1 MELRLGQEQAGLFY
15 QVITRPDGWLL
26 LTRPYLA
33 KDGETWE
40 ASPYWNNLEELLQG
54 PAVRIHPDDA
64 RPLGEAAS
72 SHELLFWAARRRS
85 QLGSDLPEPY
95 LSKYSPRWQ
104 HISETRSI
112 LVARLQEAAGDL
124 YDGNLAALAGEFNLR
139 YGPHAGWSASRLEA
153 YATCPFF
160 FLASSALGLEI
171 LEAPQAG
178 YQVNQLGS
186 LLHSILEHVYS
197 ETPDPANPADV
208 LARLPEVA
216 RAIFE
221 TAPEIYGFRPSLLW
235 EVQQGELLLK
245 LEATIQ
251 NIADFDPGGQW
262 RPLAFEAK
270 FGLQGRPP
278 LRINTPGGEINLH
291 GVIDRIDV
299 NPQGHLRV
307 IDYKSGGSHL
317 TAQDLVEGR
326 RLQLPLYALAAT
338 QALDLGEAAE
348 GFYWKLFQGEASS
361 LKLSNFQCE
370 AGSGPQAAAAVAA
383 GHVTA
388 FVTAIRQGQ
397 FNPLPPKGGCPSYCP
412 AAAWCWHF
420 LPARFY

>member
-1 MELRLGQEQAGLFY
+1 M
-15 QVITRPDGWLL
+15 
-26 LTRPYLA
+26 
-33 KDGETWE
+33 
-40 ASPYWNNLEELLQG
+40 
-54 PAVRIHPDDA
+54 
-64 RPLGEAAS
+64 
-72 SHELLFWAARRRS
+72 
-85 QLGSDLPEPY
+85 
-95 LSKYSPRWQ
+95 
-104 HISETRSI
+104 
-112 LVARLQEAAGDL
+112 ARLQDAAGDL
-124 YDGNLAALAGEFNLR
+124 YDGNLAALARELNLR
-139 YGPHAGWSASRLEA
+139 YGPRAGWSASRLEA

-208 LARLPEVA
+208 LAHLPEVA

-235 EVQQGELLLK
+235 EVQQSELLLI

-251 NIADFDPGGQW
+251 NIADFDPGSQW

-270 FGLQGRPP
+270 FGMQGQPA
-278 LRINTPGGEINLH
+278 LSIATPGGEIRLH
-291 GVIDRIDV
+291 GVIDRIDA
-299 NPQGHLRV
+299 NPQGQLRV

-317 TAQDLVEGR
+317 TAQDLLEGR
-326 RLQLPLYALAAT
+326 RLQLPIYALAAT
-338 QALDLGEAAE
+338 QALGLGEAAE

-383 GHVTA
+383 GHVAA

-397 FNPLPPKGGCPSYCP
+397 FSPLPPKGGCPSYCP

-420 LPARFY
+420 LPSRFY